1 MILAGIFDSPLY
13 WIGIG
18 AIVVILIVL
27 LILRK
32 RQTY

>member
-1 MILAGIFDSPLY
+1 MILAQFYSSMWY
-13 WIGIG
+13 WIGIV